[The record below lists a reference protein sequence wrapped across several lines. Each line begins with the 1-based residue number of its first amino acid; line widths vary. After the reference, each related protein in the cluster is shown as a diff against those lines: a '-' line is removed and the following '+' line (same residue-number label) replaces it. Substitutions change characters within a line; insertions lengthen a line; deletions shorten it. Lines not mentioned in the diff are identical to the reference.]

1 MLILTKKS
9 EYGLMA
15 LIQLCRDAENSL
27 SAREIS
33 TACQIPLPRLMNI
46 LKTLAQHG
54 LVSSRRGA
62 RGGYKLAVPADRLT
76 LWRILQVLEG
86 SVRLVQCAGDN
97 GEIVGP
103 QKQCGLT
110 DCCSIRSPLMK
121 IQERLEGFLT
131 HITLAQLA
139 APETTTM
146 RIPLRASAK
155 HRSRQS

>member
-15 LIQLCRDAENSL
+15 LIQLCRDAKNSR

-33 TACQIPLPRLMNI
+33 MVCHIPLPRLMNI

-54 LVSSRRGA
+54 LVSSTRGA
-62 RGGYKLAVPADRLT
+62 RGGYKLAVPAERLT

-86 SVRLVQCAGDN
+86 SVRLVQCAGEN
-97 GEIVGP
+97 GENVGLE
-103 QKQCGLT
+103 KRCELT
-110 DCCSIRSPLMK
+110 GCCSIRSPLMK

-139 APETTTM
+139 APPTTAM
-146 RIPLRASAK
+146 HIAVHASAEA
-155 HRSRQS
+155 R